1 MAEEMKKEEATF
13 QDLVVR
19 NEPRVASKD
28 SSIRIISPKPK
39 TTPIAPAAPLAAAS
53 AHTSSHVS
61 SQVSSHVGHSARDWA
76 AAVDLISEAAEA
88 VRLADERAQAAE
100 KYSQELADYYSEQVK
115 SAETKIAVL
124 ESRLKG
130 SDARVRDAEEW
141 LARFHDAIMAGFGN
155 LAKKP
160 G

>member
-1 MAEEMKKEEATF
+1 MAEEMKREEATF
-13 QDLVVR
+13 QDLVIR
-19 NEPRVASKD
+19 TEPRVASKD

-39 TTPIAPAAPLAAAS
+39 TTPIVPGTPSAAAPTLS
-53 AHTSSHVS
+53 
-61 SQVSSHVGHSARDWA
+61 SSHVGHGARDWS

-100 KYSQELADYYSEQVK
+100 KYSQELADYYNEQAK
-115 SAETKIAVL
+115 AAETKIAVL
-124 ESRLKG
+124 ESRLKA
-130 SDARVRDAEEW
+130 SDVKLRDAEEW

-155 LAKKP
+155 LMKKP

>member
-19 NEPRVASKD
+19 SEPRVAAKD

-39 TTPIAPAAPLAAAS
+39 TTPITPSAPVTAAPAI
-53 AHTSSHVS
+53 
-61 SQVSSHVGHSARDWA
+61 SSHVGHGARDWA

-88 VRLADERAQAAE
+88 VRLADDRAQAAE
-100 KYSQELADYYSEQVK
+100 KYSQELADYYSEQIK
-115 SAETKIAVL
+115 TSEAKIAVL
-124 ESRLKG
+124 ESRLKT
-130 SDARVRDAEEW
+130 SDARLRDAEEW

-155 LAKKP
+155 LAKKT